1 MIFDEKDYLNLES
14 QAEAPVIALA
24 SLLCKI
30 YEENFAIDTDDK
42 FLNQR
47 ATRFILAILSKK
59 EGLNQHEL
67 TKISH
72 LKGATISI
80 ALSHLEENDII
91 YRVPDRYD
99 HRSFKVYLT
108 PKGADIDS
116 REHIIT
122 GIEVEADYR
131 TGHPLVIVISLREGQ
146 FLTAGNKYSTGG
158 HYIFFCD

>member
-108 PKGADIDS
+108 PKGADIN
-116 REHIIT
+116 
-122 GIEVEADYR
+122 R
-131 TGHPLVIVISLREGQ
+131 TRMDIVHNMETLG
-146 FLTAGNKYSTGG
+146 KV
-158 HYIFFCD
+158 

>member
-108 PKGADIDS
+108 PKGADINRTRMDIVHNMETLGKVNTS
-116 REHIIT
+116 TRDVNNAIYVLKT
-122 GIEVEADYR
+122 YIENLLDKKEK
-131 TGHPLVIVISLREGQ
+131 EQ
-146 FLTAGNKYSTGG
+146 K
-158 HYIFFCD
+158 

>member
-80 ALSHLEENDII
+80 AISHLEENDII
-91 YRVPDRYD
+91 YRVPDKYD

-108 PKGADIDS
+108 PKGADINRTRMDIVQNMETLGKVNTS
-116 REHIIT
+116 TRDVNNAIYVLKT
-122 GIEVEADYR
+122 YIENLLDKKEK
-131 TGHPLVIVISLREGQ
+131 EQ
-146 FLTAGNKYSTGG
+146 K
-158 HYIFFCD
+158 

>member
-24 SLLCKI
+24 CLLCKI

-47 ATRFILAILSKK
+47 ATRLILAILSKK

-80 ALSHLEENDII
+80 ALSNLEENDII

-108 PKGADIDS
+108 PKGADINRTRKD
-116 REHIIT
+116 IIQNMET
-122 GIEVEADYR
+122 LGKVNTSTRDVNNAIYVLKTYIENLLDKKEK
-131 TGHPLVIVISLREGQ
+131 EQ
-146 FLTAGNKYSTGG
+146 K
-158 HYIFFCD
+158 